1 MISDQGTGSENEP
14 AKTLRLHGEP
24 YVAEEQEGEPWRPK
38 AGDLY
43 LSSYYYESEDGRT
56 EATEAEG
63 DANFATNIE
72 MMDDL
77 VRYLDRTVAVR
88 TDAPDGIASPAVL
101 DAIFDYISNHQASES
116 TPW

>member
-1 MISDQGTGSENEP
+1 MNSDQGTGSGIEP

-24 YVAEEQEGEPWRPK
+24 SVAEEQEGEPWQPK

-56 EATEAEG
+56 EATDAEG
-63 DANFATNIE
+63 DENFATNIE

-77 VRYLDRTVAVR
+77 VLYLDRTVAVS
-88 TDAPDGIASPAVL
+88 TDAPDEIASVAVL
-101 DAIFDYISNHQASES
+101 DAIFDYISNHHAPES